1 MTSQKRREGESFDSM
16 FKRFKRDVK
25 RNGVLLELKDKKYYE
40 KPSERKKKE
49 KKAAQQRTRMQQKAD
64 ELS

>member
-40 KPSERKKKE
+40 KPSERKKKD

>member
-40 KPSERKKKE
+40 KPSERKKRERTENIKRA
-49 KKAAQQRTRMQQKAD
+49 KKIQRMR
-64 ELS
+64 SNI

>member
-1 MTSQKRREGESFDSM
+1 MSSQKRREGESFDSM

-25 RNGVLLELKDKKYYE
+25 RNGVLLELKEKKYYE
-40 KPSERKKKE
+40 KPSERKKKD
-49 KKAAQQRTRMQQKAD
+49 KKAAQQRTRIQQKAD

>member
-1 MTSQKRREGESFDSM
+1 MSSQKRREGESFDSM
-16 FKRFKRDVK
+16 LKRFKRGVK
-25 RNGVLLELKDKKYYE
+25 RDGVLMELKDKKYYE

-49 KKAAQQRTRMQQKAD
+49 KKAAANRTRMQQKAD